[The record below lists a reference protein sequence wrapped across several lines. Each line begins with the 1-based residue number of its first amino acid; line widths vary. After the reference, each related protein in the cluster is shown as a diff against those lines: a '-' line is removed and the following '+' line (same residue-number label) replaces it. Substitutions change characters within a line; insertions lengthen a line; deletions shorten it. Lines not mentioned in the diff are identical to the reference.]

1 LHSLQKT
8 AWLEVAEIYE
18 DELSA
23 ESLVVSDISV
33 GTPMIEDACNTSLE
47 KRAGGLRITRK
58 RYTGNTSHVITDV
71 DVLFDV
77 DAIDLRPHWTLMQ
90 TPLQLEAPSELPVA
104 KLSARHGTQ
113 SRADRPPLPLRAR
126 ADGTFRI
133 LQISDTHTVTGPG
146 TCKDAIDA
154 DGCFLPASEADP
166 RTVAFL
172 GEVLDIEKPD
182 LVLLTGDQVHH
193 DILDTQSA
201 LFKVVAPLIERKIP
215 YAAVFGNHDSEGAYA
230 LSRKHTPFLTS
241 ALLN

>member
-23 ESLVVSDISV
+23 ESLVVTDISV
-33 GTPMIEDACNTSLE
+33 GTPVIEDACNTSLE
-47 KRAGGLRITRK
+47 KRAGGLWITRK

-71 DVLFDV
+71 DVLFGV
-77 DAIDLRPHWTLMQ
+77 DAIDPRPHWTLMQ

-113 SRADRPPLPLRAR
+113 SRADRPPLPLRVR
-126 ADGTFRI
+126 ADGTFRV

-146 TCKDAIDA
+146 TCKDAIEA

-193 DILDTQSA
+193 DILDIQSA